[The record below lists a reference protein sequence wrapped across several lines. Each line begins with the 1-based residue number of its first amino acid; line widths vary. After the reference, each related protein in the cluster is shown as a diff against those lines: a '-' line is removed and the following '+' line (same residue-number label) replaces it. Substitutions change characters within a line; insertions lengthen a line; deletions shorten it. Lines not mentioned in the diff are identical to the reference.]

1 MISSECENSA
11 DHAIYAHQK
20 SLHHI
25 SWRFGFPMQV
35 RSLISLEVHE
45 KSWHWQSTSLWWK
58 MRATCPNWESWE
70 MLSYVYT
77 SMFPLHCLLNNSLF
91 ARRHPIIEPRC
102 ADAAAD
108 LRDTSSENFELRK
121 NVETFS
127 DVIIAEVLTQC
138 LVLNLT
144 QSTMSCLYL

>member
-1 MISSECENSA
+1 
-11 DHAIYAHQK
+11 
-20 SLHHI
+20 
-25 SWRFGFPMQV
+25 
-35 RSLISLEVHE
+35 
-45 KSWHWQSTSLWWK
+45 
-58 MRATCPNWESWE
+58 

-127 DVIIAEVLTQC
+127 DVIIAEVLTQS

-144 QSTMSCLYL
+144 QSTMSCLFVESSCFITTTYSYIILYSLGPDRLSL